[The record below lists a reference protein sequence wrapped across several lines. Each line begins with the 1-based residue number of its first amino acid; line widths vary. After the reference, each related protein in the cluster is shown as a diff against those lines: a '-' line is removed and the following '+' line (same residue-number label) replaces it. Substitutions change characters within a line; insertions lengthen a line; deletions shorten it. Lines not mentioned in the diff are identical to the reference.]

1 MDGQSTTGARA
12 HKIAPPL
19 AAVPDPAPG
28 AVPDSDAGVAGAY
41 EPVDAPVVLSLLHGF
56 ELTVHGERASLP
68 WNAQRLLAFLA
79 LNRRPM
85 LRMHVA
91 GSLWLDKN
99 EERAGANLRSA
110 LWRLR
115 QSNDMLVDTDRG
127 HLRLADGVAVD
138 VRSAERL
145 CRTILSD
152 EPGAPQALWADQLTG
167 ELLPDWYDDWVVMG
181 RERLR
186 QLFLHALERLCL
198 RLCDAGRVAQAIDVG
213 MRALAV
219 DPLRESAHRAL
230 ISAYLAE
237 GNLSEAL
244 RQYELY
250 RGILTEHLQLEPSE
264 ALTAMVRPLAA
275 PSPEPRAP
283 DVVTASNTTV

>member
-1 MDGQSTTGARA
+1 MRNGRDAKTAPAR
-12 HKIAPPL
+12 KLAPPPL
-19 AAVPDPAPG
+19 QAVPPPSDPD
-28 AVPDSDAGVAGAY
+28 PDSGHAP
-41 EPVDAPVVLSLLHGF
+41 ELSCSPVTLSLLHGF
-56 ELTVHGERASLP
+56 ELTIHAERVSLP

-85 LRMHVA
+85 LRLHVA
-91 GSLWLDKN
+91 GSLWLDKD
-99 EERAGANLRSA
+99 EDRAGANLRSA

-115 QSNDMLVDTDRG
+115 QSNDLLVETDGG

-138 VRSAERL
+138 VRLAENL
-145 CRTILSD
+145 CRSILSSD
-152 EPGAPQALWADQLTG
+152 ARSAQVVWADHLSG
-167 ELLPDWYDDWVVMG
+167 ELLPDWYDDWVVMS

-198 RLCDAGRVAQAIDVG
+198 RLCDGGLHAQAIDVG

-230 ISAYLAE
+230 ISAYLGE
-237 GNLSEAL
+237 GNQSEAL

-250 RGILTEHLQLEPSE
+250 RVILAEQLDLEPSE
-264 ALTAMVRPLAA
+264 GITAMVRPLKAA
-275 PSPEPRAP
+275 LA
-283 DVVTASNTTV
+283 

>member
-1 MDGQSTTGARA
+1 MRDGRDDKAAPAR
-12 HKIAPPL
+12 KLAPPPL
-19 AAVPDPAPG
+19 QAVPSPTG
-28 AVPDSDAGVAGAY
+28 PDAEQPLELAGS
-41 EPVDAPVVLSLLHGF
+41 PVVLSLLHGF
-56 ELTVHGERASLP
+56 ELTVHCERVSLP

-79 LNRRPM
+79 LNHRPM
-85 LRMHVA
+85 LRLHVA

-99 EERAGANLRSA
+99 EDRAGANLRSA

-115 QSNDMLVDTDRG
+115 QSNDLLVETDGG
-127 HLRLADGVAVD
+127 HLRLADTVAVD
-138 VRSAERL
+138 VRQAESL
-145 CRTILSD
+145 CRSILSED
-152 EPGAPQALWADQLTG
+152 PHCAEVLWADHLTG
-167 ELLPDWYDDWVVMG
+167 ELLPDWYDDWVVMS

-230 ISAYLAE
+230 ISAYLYE
-237 GNLSEAL
+237 GNQSEAL

-250 RGILTEHLQLEPSE
+250 RGILSEQLQLEPSE
-264 ALTAMVRPLAA
+264 GITAMVRPLSAA
-275 PSPEPRAP
+275 LA
-283 DVVTASNTTV
+283 

>member
-1 MDGQSTTGARA
+1 MGDGQQGTPARA
-12 HKIAPPL
+12 SKLAPPL
-19 AAVPDPAPG
+19 HAVTSAPASSG
-28 AVPDSDAGVAGAY
+28 ADEGYLADAGS
-41 EPVDAPVVLSLLHGF
+41 EEQRPVVLSLLHGF
-56 ELTVHGERASLP
+56 ELTVHCERVSLP

-85 LRMHVA
+85 LRLHVA

-99 EERAGANLRSA
+99 EDRAGANLRSA

-115 QSNDMLVDTDRG
+115 QSNDLLVETDGG
-127 HLRLADGVAVD
+127 HLRLADTVAVD
-138 VRSAERL
+138 VRQAESL
-145 CRTILSD
+145 CRSILSED
-152 EPGAPQALWADQLTG
+152 PHCAEVLWADHLTG
-167 ELLPDWYDDWVVMG
+167 ELLPDWYDDWVVMS

-230 ISAYLAE
+230 ISAYLYE
-237 GNLSEAL
+237 GNQSEAL

-250 RGILTEHLQLEPSE
+250 RGILSEQLQLEPSE
-264 ALTAMVRPLAA
+264 GITAMVRPLSAA
-275 PSPEPRAP
+275 LA
-283 DVVTASNTTV
+283 